1 LLRFRN
7 NDGILYINSF
17 IKGVVDL
24 LGANIK
30 KLRTEHR
37 LTLEQLAEIL
47 NNTYPGTVN
56 FNKGKLSKWENN
68 REEPKLSSIRIIAD
82 FFKVTVDELSSDN
95 FQVSSPSIAYVYDQL
110 NLDRQKKVYNYA
122 EEQLEDQNKIIRFT
136 KANEIIEDDL
146 AAHLVDPERE
156 FTDQEI
162 DDLKEYLNKAKK
174 EYFEK
179 RNK

>member
-1 LLRFRN
+1 M
-7 NDGILYINSF
+7 
-17 IKGVVDL
+17 

-30 KLRTEHR
+30 KLRTERR

-82 FFKVTVDELSSDN
+82 FFKVTVDDLSSDN
-95 FQVSSPSIAYVYDQL
+95 FQISSPSISYVYDQL

-122 EEQLEDQNKIIRFT
+122 EEQLEEQNKIISFANT
-136 KANEIIEDDL
+136 NEITEKDL
-146 AAHLVDPERE
+146 AAHLIDPNRD
-156 FTDQEI
+156 FTDQEVN
-162 DDLKEYLNKAKK
+162 DLKEYLNNAKK